1 MKFNGNIFFGSITF
15 LLLFVSCGR
24 QHNNNKN
31 VFCYNESNGITSLDP
46 AFARDLEIMWA
57 TNQLFDGLVE
67 LNDSLEIIPSVAKSY
82 SISEDRLTYT
92 FILRNDVFFHNNA
105 CFTNSTGRKVL
116 SSDIA
121 FSFNRILD
129 NAIASPGKWIFE
141 NVIENGFTAAND
153 STFII
158 QLKKPFS
165 PFLGLL
171 TTQYANIVPHEGI
184 EKYGTE
190 FRNNPVGCGPF
201 QFAFW
206 YENVALVFHK
216 NPNYYLKDELGN
228 SLPYLEAVKIDFVKD
243 MSAEYQG
250 LLQGKYD
257 FMSGLHNAFKD
268 ELLDPNGNLSSAY
281 SSQLYL
287 QKTPFIKTD
296 YLGFVVDP
304 SLQSNKALLDP
315 RVRKALHLSI
325 NKKDMVKHLRNN
337 TVIPANFGFCSPAAA
352 KNLNTTER
360 ISFNKK
366 EALDL
371 LAQAGFPNGKN
382 LPTIV
387 LSTTSDYADLME
399 YIQHEWQ
406 QIGIP
411 CEIQQ
416 LQGAAFRD
424 QASKCQLSVFR
435 KSWLADYAH
444 PENFYSVFQTS
455 RFTPNGP
462 NYTHYSN
469 SNYDMIYAVLGASNN
484 SDSTLIYCENLEQ
497 QLNEETPVIPLYYDQ
512 VMHFIRSNVKNLPTN
527 SVNMLDL
534 RRVKKE

>member
-1 MKFNGNIFFGSITF
+1 MKFNGIIFFGNVLVAF
-15 LLLFVSCGR
+15 LFVACGTNSS
-24 QHNNNKN
+24 HDKN

-67 LNDSLEIIPSVAKSY
+67 LNDSLQVVPSVAKSFLM
-82 SISEDRLTYT
+82 SEDLLTYT
-92 FILRNDVFFHNNA
+92 FILKNNVYFHDNI
-105 CFTNSTGRKVL
+105 CFHSGQGRKVVA
-116 SSDIA
+116 SDVVY
-121 FSFNRILD
+121 SFNRILD
-129 NAIASPGKWIFE
+129 NTVASPGKWIFE
-141 NVIENGFTAAND
+141 LVAENGFSAQND
-153 STFII
+153 STFTI
-158 QLKKPFS
+158 QLKEPFA

-171 TTQYANIVPHEGI
+171 TTQYANIVPQEAVQM
-184 EKYGTE
+184 YGTD
-190 FRNNPVGCGPF
+190 FRNHPVGCGPF

-216 NPNYYLKDELGN
+216 NPNYYLKDEFGN
-228 SLPYLEAVKIDFVKD
+228 TLPYLDAVKIEFVKD

-257 FMSGLHNAFKD
+257 FMSGIHNAFKD

-281 SSQLYL
+281 DSQIYL

-296 YLGFVVDP
+296 FLGFVIDP
-304 SLQSNKALLDP
+304 ALQTNKVLLDP
-315 RVRKALHLSI
+315 RVRMALHLSI
-325 NKKDMVKHLRNN
+325 NKNDMVKHLRNN
-337 TVIPANFGFCSPAAA
+337 TVIPADFGFCSPAAA
-352 KNLNTTER
+352 KNLNTKKL

-366 EALDL
+366 QALDL
-371 LAQAGFPNGKN
+371 LAEAGFPNGKN
-382 LPTIV
+382 LPTVV
-387 LSTTSDYADLME
+387 LSTTSDYSDLME

-406 QIGIP
+406 QLGIP

-444 PENFYSVFQTS
+444 PENFYSVFSTL
-455 RFTPNGP
+455 RFAPNGP
-462 NYTHYSN
+462 NYTHFSNESYDRIYSKMGRSN
-469 SNYDMIYAVLGASNN
+469 SA
-484 SDSTLIYCENLEQ
+484 DSTLIYSSQLEEIIHAQ
-497 QLNEETPVIPLYYDQ
+497 TPIIPLFYDQ
-512 VMHFIRSNVKNLPTN
+512 VMHFIRANIKNFPTN

-534 RRVKKE
+534 RKVRKE

>member
-1 MKFNGNIFFGSITF
+1 MKFNGNIFFGSMLI
-15 LLLFVSCGR
+15 LLVFVSCGTKR
-24 QHNNNKN
+24 SDNKN

-67 LNDSLEIIPSVAKSY
+67 LNDSLQVVPSVAKSF
-82 SISEDRLTYT
+82 SVSEDLLTYT
-92 FILRNDVFFHNNA
+92 FILKSDVYFHNNT
-105 CFTNSTGRKVL
+105 CFPSEQGRKVIA
-116 SSDIA
+116 SDVVY
-121 FSFNRILD
+121 SFKRILD
-129 NAIASPGKWIFE
+129 NAVASPGKWIFE
-141 NVIENGFTAAND
+141 KVNDNGFSAPND

-158 QLKKPFS
+158 QLKEPFS

-171 TTQYANIVPHEGI
+171 TTQYANIVPHEAV
-184 EKYGTE
+184 EMYGTD
-190 FRNNPVGCGPF
+190 FRNHPVGCGPF

-216 NPNYYLKDELGN
+216 NPNYYLKDEFGN
-228 SLPYLEAVKIDFVKD
+228 ALPYLDAVKIDFVKD

-257 FMSGLHNAFKD
+257 FMSGIHNAFKD
-268 ELLDPNGNLSSAY
+268 ELLDANGNLSSAY
-281 SSQLYL
+281 NSQLYL

-296 YLGFVVDP
+296 YLGFVIDP
-304 SLQSNKALLDP
+304 ALQANKALLDP
-315 RVRKALHLSI
+315 RVRMALHLSI

-337 TVIPANFGFCSPAAA
+337 TVIPADFGFCSPAAA
-352 KNLNTTER
+352 KDLNTEQL

-366 EALDL
+366 QALDL
-371 LAQAGFPNGKN
+371 LAEAGFPNGKN

-406 QIGIP
+406 QLGIP

-444 PENFYSVFQTS
+444 PENFYSVFTTP
-455 RFTPNGP
+455 RFAPNGP
-462 NYTHYSN
+462 NYTHFSSEAYDNIYSKMGKTR
-469 SNYDMIYAVLGASNN
+469 SA
-484 SDSTLIYCENLEQ
+484 DSTLMYSKQLE
-497 QLNEETPVIPLYYDQ
+497 EIIHSETPIIPLYYDQ
-512 VMHFIRSNVKNLPTN
+512 VMHFIRSNIKNFPTN
-527 SVNMLDL
+527 PVNMLDL
-534 RRVKKE
+534 RKVKKE

>member
-1 MKFNGNIFFGSITF
+1 MKFNGNIFFGSITVLF
-15 LLLFVSCGR
+15 LFVSCGTKR
-24 QHNNNKN
+24 SNNKN

-67 LNDSLEIIPSVAKSY
+67 LNDSLQITPSVSESL
-82 SISEDRLTYT
+82 SISQDLLTYT
-92 FILRNDVFFHNNA
+92 FFLRGDVYFHNNS
-105 CFTNSTGRKVL
+105 CFPNEQGRKVVA
-116 SSDIA
+116 SDVVYS
-121 FSFNRILD
+121 FSRILD
-129 NAIASPGKWIFE
+129 NTVASPGKWIFE
-141 NVIENGFTAAND
+141 KVIDNGFSAPND

-158 QLKKPFS
+158 QLKEPFA

-171 TTQYANIVPHEGI
+171 TTQYANIVPHEAI
-184 EKYGTE
+184 EMYGSD
-190 FRNNPVGCGPF
+190 FRNHPVGCGPF

-216 NPNYYLKDELGN
+216 NPNYYLKDEFGN
-228 SLPYLEAVKIDFVKD
+228 ALPYLDGVKIDFVKD

-257 FMSGLHNAFKD
+257 FMSGIHNAFKD

-281 SSQLYL
+281 TSQLYL

-315 RVRKALHLSI
+315 RVRMALHLSI

-337 TVIPANFGFCSPAAA
+337 TVIPADFGFCSPAAA
-352 KNLNTTER
+352 KNLNTEQL

-366 EALDL
+366 QALDL
-371 LAQAGFPNGKN
+371 LAEAGFPNGKN
-382 LPTIV
+382 LPTV
-387 LSTTSDYADLME
+387 LLSTTSDYADLME

-406 QIGIP
+406 QLGIP

-416 LQGAAFRD
+416 LQGGAFRD

-444 PENFYSVFQTS
+444 PENFYSVFTTP
-455 RFTPNGP
+455 RFAPNGP
-462 NYTHYSN
+462 NYTHFSN
-469 SNYDMIYAVLGASNN
+469 ANYDKIYSKMGKTN
-484 SDSTLIYCENLEQ
+484 STDSTLVYSKQLE
-497 QLNEETPVIPLYYDQ
+497 EIIHSETPIIPLYYDQ
-512 VMHFIRSNVKNLPTN
+512 VMHFIRYNIKNFPTN

-534 RRVKKE
+534 RKVKKE

>member
-1 MKFNGNIFFGSITF
+1 
-15 LLLFVSCGR
+15 LFVSCGR
-24 QHNNNKN
+24 QYNNNKN

>member
-1 MKFNGNIFFGSITF
+1 MKFNGNIFFGSVLF
-15 LLLFVSCGR
+15 LFGLVSCGTKR
-24 QHNNNKN
+24 SDNKN

-67 LNDSLEIIPSVAKSY
+67 LNDSLQVVPSVAKSF
-82 SISEDRLTYT
+82 SVSEDLLTYT
-92 FILRNDVFFHNNA
+92 FILKSNVYFHNNT
-105 CFTNSTGRKVL
+105 CFPSEQGRKVVA
-116 SSDIA
+116 SDVVY
-121 FSFNRILD
+121 SFNRILD
-129 NAIASPGKWIFE
+129 NTVASPGKWIFE
-141 NVIENGFTAAND
+141 KVGDNGFSAPND
-153 STFII
+153 STFVI
-158 QLKKPFS
+158 QLKEPFS

-171 TTQYANIVPHEGI
+171 TTQYANIVPHEAV
-184 EKYGTE
+184 EMYGTD
-190 FRNNPVGCGPF
+190 FRNHPVGCGPF

-216 NPNYYLKDELGN
+216 NPNYYLKDEFGN
-228 SLPYLEAVKIDFVKD
+228 TLPYLDAVKIDFVKD

-257 FMSGLHNAFKD
+257 FMSGIHNAFKD

-304 SLQSNKALLDP
+304 ALQANKALLDP
-315 RVRKALHLSI
+315 RVRMALHLSI

-337 TVIPANFGFCSPAAA
+337 TVIPADFGFCSPAAA
-352 KNLNTTER
+352 KDLNTEQL

-366 EALDL
+366 QALDL
-371 LAQAGFPNGKN
+371 LAEAGFPNGKN

-406 QIGIP
+406 QLGIP

-444 PENFYSVFQTS
+444 PENFYSVFTAP
-455 RFTPNGP
+455 RFAPNGP
-462 NYTHYSN
+462 NYTHFSNESYDNIYSKMGKTN
-469 SNYDMIYAVLGASNN
+469 SA
-484 SDSTLIYCENLEQ
+484 DSTLVYSKQLE
-497 QLNEETPVIPLYYDQ
+497 EIIHSETPIIPLYYDQ
-512 VMHFIRSNVKNLPTN
+512 VMHFIRSNIKNFPTN
-527 SVNMLDL
+527 PVNMLDL
-534 RRVKKE
+534 RKVKKE

>member
-1 MKFNGNIFFGSITF
+1 MKFNGNIFFGSLTF
-15 LLLFVSCGR
+15 IFLFVSCGTR
-24 QHNNNKN
+24 RSDNKN

-57 TNQLFDGLVE
+57 TNQLYDGLVE
-67 LNDSLEIIPSVAKSY
+67 LNDSLQIIPSVAKSF
-82 SISEDRLTYT
+82 SLSEDLLTYT
-92 FILRNDVFFHNNA
+92 FTLRNNVLFHQNS
-105 CFTNSTGRKVL
+105 CFPNEQGRKVVAT
-116 SSDIA
+116 DVVY
-121 FSFNRILD
+121 SFNRILD
-129 NAIASPGKWIFE
+129 NQVASPGKWIFE
-141 NVIENGFTAAND
+141 KVKENGFSAPND
-153 STFII
+153 STFMI
-158 QLKKPFS
+158 QLKEPFA

-171 TTQYANIVPHEGI
+171 TTQYANIVPHEAI
-184 EKYGTE
+184 EMYGSD
-190 FRNNPVGCGPF
+190 FRNHPVGCGPF

-216 NPNYYLKDELGN
+216 NPNYYLKDEQGN
-228 SLPYLEAVKIDFVKD
+228 SLPYLDAVKIDFVKD

-257 FMSGLHNAFKD
+257 FMSGIHNAFKD

-304 SLQSNKALLDP
+304 ALQTNKALLDP
-315 RVRKALHLSI
+315 RVRLALHLSI

-337 TVIPANFGFCSPAAA
+337 TVIPADFGFCSPAAA
-352 KNLNTTER
+352 KNLNTKQL

-366 EALDL
+366 QALDL
-371 LAQAGFPNGKN
+371 LAEAGFPNGKN

-444 PENFYSVFQTS
+444 PENFYSIFTTE
-455 RFTPNGP
+455 RFAPNGP
-462 NYTHYSN
+462 NYTHFSN
-469 SNYDMIYAVLGASNN
+469 VNYDKIYSKMGKTN
-484 SDSTLIYCENLEQ
+484 STDSTLFYSKQLE
-497 QLNEETPVIPLYYDQ
+497 EIIHAETPIIPLYYDQ
-512 VMHFIRSNVKNLPTN
+512 VMHFIRSNIKNFPTN

>member
-1 MKFNGNIFFGSITF
+1 MKFNGNIFFGSITCLF
-15 LLLFVSCGR
+15 LLVSCGTE
-24 QHNNNKN
+24 HADNKN

-67 LNDSLEIIPSVAKSY
+67 LNDSLQITPSVSESF
-82 SISEDRLTYT
+82 SISDDLLTYT
-92 FILRNDVFFHNNA
+92 FFLRRDVYFHNNS
-105 CFTNSTGRKVL
+105 CFPHEQGRKVVA
-116 SSDIA
+116 SDVVY
-121 FSFNRILD
+121 SFNRILD
-129 NAIASPGKWIFE
+129 NQVASPGKWIFE
-141 NVIENGFTAAND
+141 KVSDSGFSAPND
-153 STFII
+153 SIFII
-158 QLKKPFS
+158 QLKEPFS

-171 TTQYANIVPHEGI
+171 TTQYANIVPHESV
-184 EKYGTE
+184 EVYGSD
-190 FRNNPVGCGPF
+190 FRNHPVGCGPF

-216 NPNYYLKDELGN
+216 NPNYYLKDESGN
-228 SLPYLEAVKIDFVKD
+228 SLPYLDAVKIDFVKD

-257 FMSGLHNAFKD
+257 FMSGIHNAFKD
-268 ELLDPNGNLSSAY
+268 ELLDPNGNLSPAY
-281 SSQLYL
+281 ASQLYL
-287 QKTPFIKTD
+287 QKTHFIKTD

-315 RVRKALHLSI
+315 RVRMALHLSL

-337 TVIPANFGFCSPAAA
+337 TVIPADFGFCSPAAA
-352 KNLNTTER
+352 KNLNTEQL
-360 ISFNKK
+360 IAFNKK
-366 EALDL
+366 QALDL
-371 LAQAGFPNGKN
+371 LAEAGFPNGKN

-406 QIGIP
+406 QLGIP

-444 PENFYSVFQTS
+444 PENFYSVFTNS
-455 RFTPNGP
+455 RFAPNGP
-462 NYTHYSN
+462 NYTHFHNSEYEKTYSKLGRTN
-469 SNYDMIYAVLGASNN
+469 ST
-484 SDSTLIYCENLEQ
+484 DSTLVYSKKLEAM
-497 QLNEETPVIPLYYDQ
+497 LNEETPVIPLYYDQ
-512 VMHFIRSNVKNLPTN
+512 VMHFIRSNIKNLPTN

>member
-1 MKFNGNIFFGSITF
+1 MKFNGNIFFGSITCLF
-15 LLLFVSCGR
+15 LLVSCGTE
-24 QHNNNKN
+24 HADNKN

-67 LNDSLEIIPSVAKSY
+67 LNDSLQITPSVSESF
-82 SISEDRLTYT
+82 SISDDLLTYT
-92 FILRNDVFFHNNA
+92 FFLRRDVYFHNNS
-105 CFTNSTGRKVL
+105 CFPNEQGRKVVA
-116 SSDIA
+116 SDVVY
-121 FSFNRILD
+121 SFNRILD
-129 NAIASPGKWIFE
+129 NQVASPGKWIFE
-141 NVIENGFTAAND
+141 KVSDSGFSAPND
-153 STFII
+153 SIFII
-158 QLKKPFS
+158 QLKEPFS

-171 TTQYANIVPHEGI
+171 TTQYANIVPHESV
-184 EKYGTE
+184 EMYGSD
-190 FRNNPVGCGPF
+190 FRNHPVGCGPF

-216 NPNYYLKDELGN
+216 NPNYYLKDESGN
-228 SLPYLEAVKIDFVKD
+228 SLPYLDAVKIDFVKD

-257 FMSGLHNAFKD
+257 FMSGIHNAFKD
-268 ELLDPNGNLSSAY
+268 ELLDPNGNLSTAY
-281 SSQLYL
+281 TSQLYL

-315 RVRKALHLSI
+315 RVRMALHLSL

-337 TVIPANFGFCSPAAA
+337 TVIPADFGFCSPAAA
-352 KNLNTTER
+352 KNLNTEQL

-366 EALDL
+366 QALDL
-371 LAQAGFPNGKN
+371 LAEAGFPNGKN

-406 QIGIP
+406 QLGIP

-444 PENFYSVFQTS
+444 PENFYSIFTNS
-455 RFTPNGP
+455 RFAPNGP
-462 NYTHYSN
+462 NYTHFHNNEYEKTYSKLGRTN
-469 SNYDMIYAVLGASNN
+469 ST
-484 SDSTLIYCENLEQ
+484 DSTLVYSKKLEAM
-497 QLNEETPVIPLYYDQ
+497 LNEETPVIPLYYDQ
-512 VMHFIRSNVKNLPTN
+512 VMHFVRSNIKNFPTN

>member
-15 LLLFVSCGR
+15 LLLSVSCGTH
-24 QHNNNKN
+24 HNDNKN

-92 FILRNDVFFHNNA
+92 FILRNDVFFHNNE
-105 CFTNSTGRKVL
+105 CFPNSTGRKVL
-116 SSDIA
+116 ASDIA

-129 NAIASPGKWIFE
+129 NSVASPGKWIFE
-141 NVIENGFTAAND
+141 NVRENGFTAAND
-153 STFII
+153 TTFII

-171 TTQYANIVPHEGI
+171 TTQYANIVPREGI

-216 NPNYYLKDELGN
+216 NPNYYLKDEWGN

-337 TVIPANFGFCSPAAA
+337 TVIPADFGFCSPAAA
-352 KNLNTTER
+352 KNLNTTQR

-406 QIGIP
+406 QLGIP

-444 PENFYSVFQTS
+444 PENFYSVFHTS

-469 SNYDMIYAVLGASNN
+469 SKYDKIYDALGASNN
-484 SDSTLIYCENLEQ
+484 SDSTLIYCEQLEQ
-497 QLNEETPVIPLYYDQ
+497 LLNEETPVIPLYYDQ
-512 VMHFIRSNVKNLPTN
+512 VMHFIRSNIKNLPTN

>member
-1 MKFNGNIFFGSITF
+1 MKFNGNIFFGSITVLF
-15 LLLFVSCGR
+15 LFVSCGTKR
-24 QHNNNKN
+24 SNNKN

-67 LNDSLEIIPSVAKSY
+67 LNDSLQIVPSVSKSFAV
-82 SISEDRLTYT
+82 SENLRTYT
-92 FILRNDVFFHNNA
+92 FTLRNDVHFHNNS
-105 CFTNSTGRKVL
+105 CFPNEQGRKVVA
-116 SSDIA
+116 SDVVYS
-121 FSFNRILD
+121 FSRILD
-129 NAIASPGKWIFE
+129 NTVASPGKWIFE
-141 NVIENGFTAAND
+141 KVIDNGFSAPND
-153 STFII
+153 STFIVE
-158 QLKKPFS
+158 LKEPFA

-171 TTQYANIVPHEGI
+171 TTQYANIVPHEAI
-184 EKYGTE
+184 EMYGTD
-190 FRNNPVGCGPF
+190 FRNHPVGCGPF

-216 NPNYYLKDELGN
+216 NPNYYLKDEFGN
-228 SLPYLEAVKIDFVKD
+228 ALPYLDGVKIDFVKD

-257 FMSGLHNAFKD
+257 FMSGIHNAFKD

-281 SSQLYL
+281 TSQLYL

-315 RVRKALHLSI
+315 RVRMALHLSI

-337 TVIPANFGFCSPAAA
+337 TVIPADFGFCSPAAA
-352 KNLNTTER
+352 KNLNTEQL

-366 EALDL
+366 QALDL
-371 LAQAGFPNGKN
+371 LAEAGFPNGKN
-382 LPTIV
+382 LPTV
-387 LSTTSDYADLME
+387 LLSTTSDYADLME

-406 QIGIP
+406 ELGIP

-444 PENFYSVFQTS
+444 PENFYSVFTTP
-455 RFTPNGP
+455 RFAPNGP
-462 NYTHYSN
+462 NYTHFSKA
-469 SNYDMIYAVLGASNN
+469 NYDEIYSKMGKTN
-484 SDSTLIYCENLEQ
+484 STDSTLVYSKQLE
-497 QLNEETPVIPLYYDQ
+497 EIIHSETPIIPLYYDQ
-512 VMHFIRSNVKNLPTN
+512 VMHFIRYNIKNFPTN

-534 RRVKKE
+534 RKVKKE

>member
-1 MKFNGNIFFGSITF
+1 M
-15 LLLFVSCGR
+15 
-24 QHNNNKN
+24 
-31 VFCYNESNGITSLDP
+31 
-46 AFARDLEIMWA
+46 AA
-57 TNQLFDGLVE
+57 
-67 LNDSLEIIPSVAKSY
+67 
-82 SISEDRLTYT
+82 
-92 FILRNDVFFHNNA
+92 DV
-105 CFTNSTGRKVL
+105 VY
-116 SSDIA
+116 
-121 FSFNRILD
+121 SFNRILD
-129 NAIASPGKWIFE
+129 NRVASPGKWIFE
-141 NVIENGFTAAND
+141 KVIENGFSAPND
-153 STFII
+153 STFVVE
-158 QLKKPFS
+158 LKEPFA

-171 TTQYANIVPHEGI
+171 TTQYANIVPHEAI
-184 EKYGTE
+184 EMYGTD
-190 FRNNPVGCGPF
+190 FRNHPVGCGPF

-216 NPNYYLKDELGN
+216 NPNYYLKDEFGN
-228 SLPYLEAVKIDFVKD
+228 ALPYLDGVKIDFVKD

-257 FMSGLHNAFKD
+257 FMSGIHNAFKD

-281 SSQLYL
+281 TSQLYL

-304 SLQSNKALLDP
+304 SLQSNKTLLDP
-315 RVRKALHLSI
+315 RVRMALHLSI

-337 TVIPANFGFCSPAAA
+337 TVIPADFGFCSPAAA
-352 KNLNTTER
+352 KNLNTEQL

-366 EALDL
+366 QALDL
-371 LAQAGFPNGKN
+371 LAEAGFPNGKN

-406 QIGIP
+406 QLGIP

-416 LQGAAFRD
+416 LQGSAFRD
-424 QASKCQLSVFR
+424 QAAKCQLSVFR

-444 PENFYSVFQTS
+444 PENFYSVFTTQ
-455 RFTPNGP
+455 RFAPNGP
-462 NYTHYSN
+462 NYTHFSNAAYDNIYSKMGKTN
-469 SNYDMIYAVLGASNN
+469 ST
-484 SDSTLIYCENLEQ
+484 DSTLIYSKQLE
-497 QLNEETPVIPLYYDQ
+497 EIIHSETPIIPLYYDQ
-512 VMHFIRSNVKNLPTN
+512 VMHFIRSNIKNFPTN